1 MQGKLSIKL
10 RLALLSLLAVL
21 GTAMVTVLF
30 YTSNR
35 TNERA
40 LVEVYEQN
48 GESLLRM
55 QRIENLLLEL
65 RFRAAGVL
73 LQQLPVQGSHNHLK
87 DARQELPQLWSELQ
101 AKAGTLFDGEAAS
114 TEMQAL
120 TSGWP
125 QVEATLSQLD
135 QGYVARDDQ
144 RLTEVLEEQWPLM
157 VKAAVKPLQT
167 LILLARERS
176 GEAFRGAKASSQRML
191 QIGVTVAALCLLLLA
206 GVAWFTVRAILS
218 PLAEVKQAMRRVAD
232 GDLAAP
238 MPQSQVPELRNMVAA
253 MGDMQQS
260 LVKLVGQ
267 VRASSENIQVA
278 SSEVA
283 SGNADLSARTEQ
295 AASNLQQTAASMEQL
310 NSTLLQSADAARQA
324 SRLASAAAQEAT
336 QGGAVVAQVVSTMDQ
351 INTSSRQ
358 IAEIIGVIDSI
369 AFQTNILALNAAVE
383 AARAGEQGRGF
394 SVVASEVRS
403 LAGRSAQAA
412 KEIRG
417 LIAASVDKVQVGSQL
432 VANAGQ
438 SMGQIVNSVQRVA
451 QMIGEISAASSE
463 QSNGI
468 GQVNSAVAQLDQ
480 MTQQNA
486 ALVEQSSAASESLK
500 DQASRLLQIVAVF
513 KTDAAT
519 PVHPERA

>member
-21 GTAMVTVLF
+21 GTAMVTALF

-135 QGYVARDDQ
+135 QGYVARDNQ

>member
-1 MQGKLSIKL
+1 
-10 RLALLSLLAVL
+10 
-21 GTAMVTVLF
+21 
-30 YTSNR
+30 
-35 TNERA
+35 
-40 LVEVYEQN
+40 
-48 GESLLRM
+48 M

-135 QGYVARDDQ
+135 QGYVARDNQ

-206 GVAWFTVRAILS
+206 GVAWFTMRAILS